1 MNNCHAAILAFAAA
15 LMLLPQSLPAQ
26 APTEVVV
33 TAADSIAFHP
43 HPTEKD
49 ARMAVLFGNPSEAGY
64 FLMRIEFPPGW
75 TGPPHTHPNAELLMV
90 RSGACYIATGDD
102 LSREVATE
110 LRPGS
115 FAAVPARTPMR
126 GFAGEEPCV
135 VDVQGQGP
143 FTANNLN
150 LDEGE

>member
-1 MNNCHAAILAFAAA
+1 MNKAYIVIAILIAASTSPPQA
-15 LMLLPQSLPAQ
+15 LQAQ
-26 APTEVVV
+26 APAEVIVV
-33 TAADSIAFHP
+33 AADSIQFRP

-49 ARMAVLFGNPSEAGY
+49 ARMAVLFGNPAEAGY

-75 TGPPHTHPNAELLMV
+75 TGPPHMHPNAELLMV
-90 RSGACYIATGDD
+90 RSGACYVATGHD
-102 LSREVATE
+102 LSREAATE
-110 LRPGS
+110 LPPGS

-143 FTANNLN
+143 FTAGAVTA
-150 LDEGE
+150 EE